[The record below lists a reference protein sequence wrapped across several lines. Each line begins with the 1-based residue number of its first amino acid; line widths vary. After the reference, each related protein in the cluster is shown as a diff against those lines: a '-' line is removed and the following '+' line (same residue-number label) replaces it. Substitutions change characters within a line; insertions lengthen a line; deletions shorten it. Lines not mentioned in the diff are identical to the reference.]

1 MDRRY
6 QGRSDQPLAPEGTAD
21 ALALAERLRGR
32 PIARILASPLQ
43 RAAAT
48 ARILA
53 AGLGLAPPAFDPRLA
68 EIAYGA
74 WEGLTQAEIRQRWPE
89 ELRRWKRAPE
99 TMRFPGGESLDE
111 VRARLL
117 AFLSD
122 EALRMERRMG
132 AVLAVT
138 HAGLIRIAALEASGR
153 SLAGFRRIE
162 VAPAGAW
169 QFRCHVESG
178 TECGAVRIEESE
190 SCVS

>member
-1 MDRRY
+1 M
-6 QGRSDQPLAPEGTAD
+6 
-21 ALALAERLRGR
+21 
-32 PIARILASPLQ
+32 Q